1 MTGFEQERKRHKA
14 EIRGMILEH
23 IQNVSK
29 FDRARVA
36 NIIAKTFE
44 DPETT
49 VRELTDFIHET
60 RMQILNLAVPN
71 GDTPEERVK
80 TFLNVE
86 GQDYADQG

>member
-60 RMQILNLAVPN
+60 RMQVLNLAVPN

-86 GQDYADQG
+86 EQDHANQG

>member
-1 MTGFEQERKRHKA
+1 MTGFEEERRRHKA
-14 EIRGMILEH
+14 EIREMILEH

-49 VRELTDFIHET
+49 VQELTDFIHEA
-60 RMQILNLAVPN
+60 RMQILNLAVPD
-71 GDTPEERVK
+71 GDTPEERIK

-86 GQDYADQG
+86 GQDHANQG

>member
-86 GQDYADQG
+86 EQDYADQG

>member
-60 RMQILNLAVPN
+60 RMKIINLAVPN

-86 GQDYADQG
+86 EQDHANQG

>member
-49 VRELTDFIHET
+49 VRELTDFIHEA

-86 GQDYADQG
+86 EQDYADQG